1 MKRTTPSNAAVKMGN
16 WHPANRPDVI
26 TGLLT
31 WWERKYPLRHAEGN
45 RNTSVWILAKALNTF
60 GVSREEILA
69 TCLRFTDH
77 STPDHTFPEEEIR
90 SMVDRAIADSVH
102 GAKQWNNSWPRYQKP
117 QPPQLT
123 KGQEQAVAER
133 VAKLL
138 ADRWQ
143 VVEVPPAAVPAM
155 PPPMEVPPPQPRA
168 GEPRPTE
175 LRAEV
180 RNLLDKYP
188 AAAHLAEVLA
198 LDLSRAKVRPLRR
211 GQDNE

>member
-1 MKRTTPSNAAVKMGN
+1 MKMGN
-16 WHPANRPDVI
+16 WHPANRQDVI
-26 TGLLT
+26 AGLLT

-45 RNTSVWILAKALNTF
+45 RNHSMWVLAKALNTF

-69 TCLRFTDH
+69 TCLPFADYG
-77 STPDHTFPEEEIR
+77 TPGHTFPEEEIR
-90 SMVDRAIADSVH
+90 GIVDRAIANSVH
-102 GAKQWNNSWPRYQKP
+102 GEKQWNGNWPKR
-117 QPPQLT
+117 QPPPRTPPKLT
-123 KGQEQAVAER
+123 KEQEQAVADR

-155 PPPMEVPPPQPRA
+155 PPPMKAPPPQPRT
-168 GEPRPTE
+168 GEPWPTE

-188 AAAHLAEVLA
+188 AVAHLAEVLD
-198 LDLSRAKVRPLRR
+198 LDLSRAQVRPLRR
-211 GQDNE
+211 GRGNG